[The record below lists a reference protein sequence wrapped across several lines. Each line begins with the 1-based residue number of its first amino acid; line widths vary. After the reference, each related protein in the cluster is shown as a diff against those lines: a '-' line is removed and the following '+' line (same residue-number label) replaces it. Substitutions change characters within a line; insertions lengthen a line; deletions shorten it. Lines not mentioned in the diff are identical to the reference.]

1 MELRQLRYFLQVYR
15 DGSILKA
22 AQHISISQQ
31 ALSKSIALLEQEVG
45 VPLFSRS
52 SRGLTPTETG
62 ELLHELSQPI
72 VDAMDILLR
81 EISVSAKLNSM
92 QFSVGISQG
101 VEHFVRQRDIDVFCT
116 QNPPV
121 HIAIEERS
129 YDLCEALVENGSM
142 TAALISG
149 PVQNPRLVTI
159 NLLRSQRVA
168 IVRKES
174 PLARKDLIHI
184 SDLNGYR
191 LVLNI
196 NNRCYK
202 TLCALCRSR
211 GFEPIIHRVGDSSTV
226 YDLCNEQDY
235 VGISIDFLLQRFWRS
250 YPDVVAIPID
260 FNEFSYPIDLIVS
273 PTQYNRRIVRSLI
286 DHICQS
292 VLAIHKE
299 DLDNPVASCNT

>member
-22 AQHISISQQ
+22 AQHIAISQQ

-129 YDLCEALVENGSM
+129 YDLCEALVENGSWAPVSGKLM
-142 TAALISG
+142 REMLGELKGFQVLEPVVSLKSALKDSSLE
-149 PVQNPRLVTI
+149 PLFQ
-159 NLLRSQRVA
+159 LRDRILDS
-168 IVRKES
+168 
-174 PLARKDLIHI
+174 
-184 SDLNGYR
+184 LNG
-191 LVLNI
+191 
-196 NNRCYK
+196 
-202 TLCALCRSR
+202 
-211 GFEPIIHRVGDSSTV
+211 
-226 YDLCNEQDY
+226 
-235 VGISIDFLLQRFWRS
+235 
-250 YPDVVAIPID
+250 
-260 FNEFSYPIDLIVS
+260 
-273 PTQYNRRIVRSLI
+273 
-286 DHICQS
+286 
-292 VLAIHKE
+292 
-299 DLDNPVASCNT
+299 